1 MKNIKKDGNTT
12 MNARINI
19 KYGNKPKIS
28 FSYPDKKTQLKGSM
42 FTAILMFWM
51 LIFMIGYLSLYFFGA
66 NYDVLSASYEKSALQ
81 TYSECILDYPELVKT
96 NYTEVR
102 FNLCGQENLISVKPV
117 LSLLALMASILLFP
131 YLIYYPFK
139 KRWDKLYP
147 KYQAWSASKKLRIFT
162 KEDVQEKDGRIFVEL
177 PVFNNVICDFNC
189 KGDFSDY
196 LEEIDIRE
204 HKFTSVKLKTFTRL
218 KKIENKLKKEKFKKR
233 KVNEFIWYARWY
245 FNKKPTKGNMEVIF
259 K

>member
-1 MKNIKKDGNTT
+1 MANIKKDGNTT

-19 KYGNKPKIS
+19 KYGDKPKIS

-42 FTAILMFWM
+42 LSTIVMYWAI
-51 LIFMIGYLSLYFFGA
+51 IFFIGYLAVYFFGGT
-66 NYDVLSASYEKSALQ
+66 YSVLEASYEKSALQ
-81 TYSECILDYPELVKT
+81 EYSECISDYPELIKT

-102 FNLCGQENLISVKPV
+102 YNLCAQENLFSLKPLFNV
-117 LSLLALMASILLFP
+117 MGVMATVFLFP
-131 YLIYYPFK
+131 FLIYYSFR

-147 KYQAWSASKKLRIFT
+147 KYQAWSSSKKLRIFT
-162 KEDVQEKDGRIFVEL
+162 RDDVQEKDGRFFVEL

-204 HKFTSVKLKTFTRL
+204 HKFTSVRLRHFTRL
-218 KKIENKLKKEKFKKR
+218 KKIGNKTKKEKFKKR

-245 FNKKPTKGNMEVIF
+245 FNKKPTKGKLEVIF